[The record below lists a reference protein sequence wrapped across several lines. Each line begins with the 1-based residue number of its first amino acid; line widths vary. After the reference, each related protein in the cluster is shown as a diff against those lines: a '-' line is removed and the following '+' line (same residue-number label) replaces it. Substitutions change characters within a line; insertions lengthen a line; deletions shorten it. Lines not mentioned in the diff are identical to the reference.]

1 MEGAPFVPWIGGEV
15 GWFRREEG
23 QISVGPEEVVA
34 VVEGAPVGEVGD
46 LAYATAAGYG
56 SVVPVG

>member
-1 MEGAPFVPWIGGEV
+1 MEGVLFVPWIGGEV
-15 GWFRREEG
+15 GWFQREED

-34 VVEGAPVGEVGD
+34 MVEGALVGEVGD
-46 LAYATAAGYG
+46 LAYSTAAGYG